1 MPTPE
6 PLFRGVGVAL
16 ITLFHAQGA
25 LDVAATTAHAARVV
39 GRGVRA
45 VLLAGTTGEFW
56 ALSETDRVELIQA
69 VRSALPSGTSVEL
82 GPGTATL
89 AGQVA

>member
-1 MPTPE
+1 VPTSE

-16 ITLFHAQGA
+16 ITL
-25 LDVAATTAHAARVV
+25 
-39 GRGVRA
+39 
-45 VLLAGTTGEFW
+45 
-56 ALSETDRVELIQA
+56 
-69 VRSALPSGTSVEL
+69 SGTSVEL